1 MPDPAAVN
9 SMFGR
14 IAHRYDLTN
23 RVLSGGI
30 DLYWRSRLVSEVRR
44 SRPGDILDLATGSGD
59 VALALAR
66 GLPAGT
72 RIVGMDFC
80 EPMLREAQAKL
91 ARLPGAAV
99 EFRQGDALRM
109 PLPDGGFDAVTI
121 AFGLRNMADRAR
133 CLSEIRRVL
142 RPQGRLF
149 VLEFSQPS
157 RWFRPLY
164 SFHMRSVAPRLAGL
178 LTGDRGAYD
187 YLRESIG
194 AFPGREGLSAEI
206 LGAGFS
212 SVTARAMT
220 VGIVALHVARR

>member
-1 MPDPAAVN
+1 
-9 SMFGR
+9 
-14 IAHRYDLTN
+14 
-23 RVLSGGI
+23 LSGGI

>member
-14 IAHRYDLTN
+14 IAHRYDLAN

-30 DLYWRSRLVSEVRR
+30 DLYWRARLVSAVRR
-44 SRPGDILDLATGSGD
+44 SHPRDILDLATGSGD

-66 GLPAGT
+66 GLPKGT

-80 EPMLREAQAKL
+80 EPMLVEAEAKK
-91 ARLPGAAV
+91 ARLPGSTV
-99 EFRQGDALRM
+99 EFIQGDALAL
-109 PLPDGGFDAVTI
+109 PLTDEGFDAVTI

-133 CLSEIRRVL
+133 CLLEMHRVL

-149 VLEFSQPS
+149 VLEFSQPQP
-157 RWFRPLY
+157 WFRPLY
-164 SFHMRSVAPRLAGL
+164 SFHMRTIAPHLAGF
-178 LTGDRGAYD
+178 LTGDKAAYD

-194 AFPGREGLSAEI
+194 TFPARDALSKEI
-206 LGAGFS
+206 VDAGFS
-212 SVTARAMT
+212 SVSGSAMT
-220 VGIVALHVARR
+220 FGVVALHVAQR